1 MSLFDTLQP
10 EAMDPIMAG
19 FQEFGADRRADKI
32 NLGVG
37 MYYDEDGRI
46 PILRVVEAAE
56 RRLAGRVASW
66 GYLMP
71 DGLPALRDA
80 AKRLVFGD
88 ALVDSMGDRIATVQS
103 LGGTGALKLGAD
115 VIRRVAPDSTVAM
128 SRPTWGNHPSIFQ
141 GAGLRVS
148 EYPYFD
154 PATGGVDG
162 TAMRDAVAAM
172 APGTVLLL
180 HACCHNPTGADLSAE
195 DWRTLAGLIQE
206 RRLVPF
212 LDMAYAGF
220 AEGLEADSQP
230 ARLLAE
236 LGVPVFVA
244 TSFSKSFAL
253 YGERIGALSIVAAD
267 AKQAGLVL
275 EQVKIAIRTN
285 YSTPPS
291 HGALLVS
298 THPGRHSAPCAVG
311 HGAGRHAAAYPAHAG
326 GAGRPAVRQQ
336 RLGFR
341 PARAAEGAV
350 FLLGPECGADG
361 AVEGGVRHLW
371 RQRRQAVHGGADGT
385 HAGPGGGGDTGGGL
399 GCAGVGR
406 SSNLA
411 APAHVRLHK
420 GQGIAAERN
429 WAMPASPG
437 RLAFL

>member
-1 MSLFDTLQP
+1 MSLFDALQP

-19 FQEFGADRRADKI
+19 FQEFGADKRADKI

-46 PILRVVEAAE
+46 PILRVVDAAE
-56 RRLAGRVASW
+56 QRLAGRVASW
-66 GYLMP
+66 GYLQP
-71 DGLPALRDA
+71 DGLPALREA

-88 ALVDSMGDRIATVQS
+88 AQVDSMGDRIATVQS

-115 VIRRVAPDSTVAM
+115 VIRRIAPDSTVAM
-128 SRPTWGNHPSIFQ
+128 SRPTWGNHPSIFA

-162 TAMRDAVAAM
+162 TAMRGAVAAM

-195 DWRTLAGLIQE
+195 DWRMLARLIRE

-298 THPGRHSAPCAVG
+298 TILGDTALHAQWTAELDGMRQRIRRMREGLASRLSGNNALDFGRL
-311 HGAGRHAAAYPAHAG
+311 
-326 GAGRPAVRQQ
+326 VRQKGLFSYSGLSAAQ
-336 RLGFR
+336 MARLKEEF
-341 PARAAEGAV
+341 AIY
-350 FLLGPECGADG
+350 
-361 AVEGGVRHLW
+361 GVS
-371 RQRRQAVHGGADGT
+371 D
-385 HAGPGGGGDTGGGL
+385 
-399 GCAGVGR
+399 
-406 SSNLA
+406 
-411 APAHVRLHK
+411 
-420 GQGIAAERN
+420 
-429 WAMPASPG
+429 G
-437 RLAFL
+437 RLCMAALTERTLDRVAAGIRAVV

>member
-1 MSLFDTLQP
+1 MSLFDALQP

-19 FQEFGADRRADKI
+19 FQEFGADKRADKI

-46 PILRVVEAAE
+46 PILRVVDAAE
-56 RRLAGRVASW
+56 QRLAGRVASW
-66 GYLMP
+66 GYLQP
-71 DGLPALRDA
+71 DGLPALREA

-88 ALVDSMGDRIATVQS
+88 AQVDSMGDRIATVQS

-115 VIRRVAPDSTVAM
+115 VIRRIAPDSTVAM
-128 SRPTWGNHPSIFQ
+128 SRPTWGNHPSIFA

-162 TAMRDAVAAM
+162 TAMRGAVAAM

-195 DWRTLAGLIQE
+195 DWRMLARLIRE

-298 THPGRHSAPCAVG
+298 TILGDTALHAQWTAELDGMRQRIRRMREGLAARLSGNNALDFGRL
-311 HGAGRHAAAYPAHAG
+311 
-326 GAGRPAVRQQ
+326 VRQKGLFSYSGLSAAQ
-336 RLGFR
+336 MARLKEEF
-341 PARAAEGAV
+341 AIY
-350 FLLGPECGADG
+350 
-361 AVEGGVRHLW
+361 GVS
-371 RQRRQAVHGGADGT
+371 D
-385 HAGPGGGGDTGGGL
+385 
-399 GCAGVGR
+399 
-406 SSNLA
+406 
-411 APAHVRLHK
+411 
-420 GQGIAAERN
+420 
-429 WAMPASPG
+429 G
-437 RLAFL
+437 RLCMAALTERTLDRVAAGIRAVV